1 MEQAAEPAPREKEK
15 SHSKNQLGKNCEAIL
30 WEQAAEPAPRIDI
43 CSFWDYT
50 SREKLRKKEI
60 PMRHNP
66 RPQEMYR
73 HFKGNLYQI
82 RCLAKHSETREPMV
96 VYQAM
101 YGTFEIF
108 VRPLSMFMEEVDRGK
123 YPDARQRYRFELLQ
137 DMEDEE
143 SAALS
148 DTVRQKESAALPEIS
163 GQKESGAIS
172 SEEAEEMQK
181 ADCVTESVIAET
193 VPAETAPEEEQLN
206 IDPLVLAFLDADSY
220 EQKLMILDSL
230 HNRITDSMI
239 NTMAVASDLEIKE
252 GDLEDRYMELRNC
265 LRTFEKFECNRL
277 R

>member
-1 MEQAAEPAPREKEK
+1 ME
-15 SHSKNQLGKNCEAIL
+15 
-30 WEQAAEPAPRIDI
+30 
-43 CSFWDYT
+43 
-50 SREKLRKKEI
+50 KEI

-82 RCLAKHSETREPMV
+82 RCIAKHSETRELMV

-108 VRPLSMFMEEVDRGK
+108 ARPLAMFMEEVDREK
-123 YPDARQRYRFELLQ
+123 YPEAKQRYRFELLQ
-137 DMEDEE
+137 DIEDEE
-143 SAALS
+143 PF
-148 DTVRQKESAALPEIS
+148 V
-163 GQKESGAIS
+163 
-172 SEEAEEMQK
+172 SE
-181 ADCVTESVIAET
+181 TI
-193 VPAETAPEEEQLN
+193 PAGNEPEEEQLN

-230 HNRITDSMI
+230 HSRITDDMI
-239 NTMAVASDLEIKE
+239 NTMAVSSDLEIKE
-252 GDLEDRYMELRNC
+252 GDLEDRYLELRNC

>member
-1 MEQAAEPAPREKEK
+1 
-15 SHSKNQLGKNCEAIL
+15 
-30 WEQAAEPAPRIDI
+30 
-43 CSFWDYT
+43 
-50 SREKLRKKEI
+50 
-60 PMRHNP
+60 MRHNP

-82 RCLAKHSETREPMV
+82 RCLAKHSETRELMV

-108 VRPLSMFMEEVDRGK
+108 VRPLSMFMEEVDREK
-123 YPDARQRYRFELLQ
+123 YPEAKQRYRFELLQ

-143 SAALS
+143 PA
-148 DTVRQKESAALPEIS
+148 VLPEFS
-163 GQKESGAIS
+163 LSKKPAVP
-172 SEEAEEMQK
+172 AEDKRK
-181 ADCVTESVIAET
+181 ADCVTETAVSGSA
-193 VPAETAPEEEQLN
+193 PAETAQEEEQLN

-230 HNRITDSMI
+230 HSRITDDMI
-239 NTMAVASDLEIKE
+239 NTMAVSSDLEIKE
-252 GDLEDRYMELRNC
+252 GDLEDRYLELRNC

>member
-1 MEQAAEPAPREKEK
+1 
-15 SHSKNQLGKNCEAIL
+15 
-30 WEQAAEPAPRIDI
+30 
-43 CSFWDYT
+43 
-50 SREKLRKKEI
+50 
-60 PMRHNP
+60 MRHNP

-101 YGTFEIF
+101 YGTFEIY
-108 VRPLSMFMEEVDRGK
+108 VRPLSMFMEEVDREK
-123 YPDARQRYRFELLQ
+123 YPDVKQRYRFELLQ

-143 SAALS
+143 LSALPDSPGIEEPA
-148 DTVRQKESAALPEIS
+148 VLPEIS
-163 GQKESGAIS
+163 VDRELSALS
-172 SEEAEEMQK
+172 TDTAEETWN
-181 ADCVTESVIAET
+181 ADYVTKTVISET
-193 VPAETAPEEEQLN
+193 VPAKTEPEEEQLN

-220 EQKLMILDSL
+220 EQKLSILDSL